1 MPNIALLTYYCAL
14 ILVASIVGGMIPVWF
29 QLTHR
34 WMQFAISFVAGVM
47 LGVGV
52 LHMLPHAIVDAA
64 AANAGM
70 NALAANMEAVR
81 ATMLSLL
88 AGMLAMF
95 FIERFFS
102 YHHHDVPQQHEQH
115 RKPPLHAEH
124 DHSHAERAPAE
135 SSHDLSWGGAALGL
149 ALHSVLNGVALAAAV
164 QHGSDGSWLAG
175 FGTFLV
181 IFLHKPFDAMTI
193 GMLMA
198 RGGWSLAWRHTV
210 NALFSLAI
218 PIGALLFYFGLMSDS
233 AGPTTGTQQWFVACA
248 LAFSAGTFLCIS
260 LSDLL
265 PELQF
270 HRHDRVKLSVALVL
284 GLAVAHVAAWMES
297 AAHAAHV
304 HPNPVG
310 AASRAAPHKAATG
323 GRGICIQQ
331 SDRMPF
337 QNCDALPATTGR
349 GFMEPP
355 SLYPA
360 CLTVVSSLSV
370 ESAECFGR
378 KG

>member
-1 MPNIALLTYYCAL
+1 MPPIALLAYYCAL
-14 ILVASIVGGMIPVWF
+14 ILAASIVGGMIPVWF

-34 WMQFAISFVAGVM
+34 WMQFAVSFVAGVM

-52 LHMLPHAIVDAA
+52 LHMLPHAILDIMAA
-64 AANAGM
+64 TAASPESVTATGAASLLAVNAAM
-70 NALAANMEAVR
+70 I
-81 ATMLSLL
+81 SLL

-102 YHHHDVPQQHEQH
+102 YHHHDVADNANDTGHHSPDSNDQTTSGSQHS
-115 RKPPLHAEH
+115 AADH
-124 DHSHAERAPAE
+124 DHHADHEHA
-135 SSHDLSWGGAALGL
+135 HDLSWSGAALGL

-181 IFLHKPFDAMTI
+181 VFLHKPFDAMTI

-198 RGGWSLAWRHTV
+198 RGGWNLTWRQTV

-218 PIGALLFYFGLMSDS
+218 PAGVMLFYFGLMPDTADTATSS
-233 AGPTTGTQQWFVACA
+233 RRWFIACA

-270 HRHDRVKLSVALVL
+270 HRHDRIKLSAALLL
-284 GLAVAHVAAWMES
+284 GLAVAYLAGRLES
-297 AAHAAHV
+297 AAHASHV
-304 HPNPVG
+304 HPAPATAASG
-310 AASRAAPHKAATG
+310 AAP
-323 GRGICIQQ
+323 
-331 SDRMPF
+331 
-337 QNCDALPATTGR
+337 
-349 GFMEPP
+349 
-355 SLYPA
+355 
-360 CLTVVSSLSV
+360 
-370 ESAECFGR
+370 
-378 KG
+378 